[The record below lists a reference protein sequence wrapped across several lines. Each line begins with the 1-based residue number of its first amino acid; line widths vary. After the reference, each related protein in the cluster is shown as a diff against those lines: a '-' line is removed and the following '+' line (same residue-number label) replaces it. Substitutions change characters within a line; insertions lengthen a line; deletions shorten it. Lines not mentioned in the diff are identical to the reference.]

1 MKTIPMMYKYN
12 ITDFILKPRTSKVY
26 FGPLVAMKYIPHIFA
41 KWAHSKTKNGIDVA
55 TALTGSFT

>member
-41 KWAHSKTKNGIDVA
+41 K
-55 TALTGSFT
+55 